1 MSARIE
7 LQNMKT
13 DKIGILF
20 GDALA
25 PAAAGAFFL
34 VKEYLRLGRLA
45 FGIVAP
51 LALQITALEKDRGS
65 YARTVHKRIPLN
77 IKNKCCIHA
86 DTAYFV
92 CVVL

>member
-34 VKEYLRLGRLA
+34 VKEYLRLWRLT
-45 FGIVAP
+45 FGIVTP
-51 LALQITALEKDRGS
+51 LTFQITTLEKNSGS
-65 YARTVHKRIPLN
+65 YARTIDKRIPLN

-86 DTAYFV
+86 DTTYFV